1 MSNVPIFTDAEREG
15 MSDVVLSP
23 LFEKYGK
30 FMLNVRDFSAENFQA
45 DQLASAYLLM
55 NSILMTRAS
64 QKLLKFVC
72 LSGGSRDDLT
82 SGVNILRSYLRGDFS
97 SLGNIRAWE
106 AVLKNSAE
114 LPADILIEVERTI
127 EFFEGS
133 EIGDSSRSFQRAE
146 VAIGFAGGDGA
157 QEGEFALE
165 EDNIFLRRLNV
176 LSGSKPVAMTEVF
189 YGEHNVYRL
198 GDRGKNTCIDLSMKD
213 WQESL
218 VEWMTN
224 VKTILSG
231 EFYSKA

>member
-1 MSNVPIFTDAEREG
+1 MSEVPIFTDAEREAISG
-15 MSDVVLSP
+15 LVLSP
-23 LFEKYGK
+23 QFEKYGK
-30 FMLNVRDFSAENFQA
+30 FMLNVRDFSASNFKA

-64 QKLLKFVC
+64 QKILKFVC

-97 SLGNIRAWE
+97 SLGNIRTWE
-106 AVLKNSAE
+106 SVLRNSAD

-146 VAIGFAGGDGA
+146 VAIGFAA
-157 QEGEFALE
+157 NGETPEAEFIMQ
-165 EDNIFLRRLNV
+165 EDNVFLRRLNV
-176 LSGSKPVAMTEVF
+176 QSGSKPVAMTEIF
-189 YGEHNVYRL
+189 YGKHNVYRL
-198 GDRGKNTCIDLSMKD
+198 GDRGKNTCIDLSLSD

-218 VEWMTN
+218 IEWMTN